1 MGLILKI
8 AWRNLW
14 RHKNHSLVI
23 GTILCLGA
31 LIMTVGNGV
40 VEGMDRGL
48 QKTIVRGFTGD
59 LVLVS
64 EKHSSDNVFL
74 EMMGKTVPPIDNFK
88 DIRSVLDQSGWVENS
103 LPIGKNMAMVL
114 NEDGGMPTY
123 LYLIG
128 VDFEKYRRMFP
139 DNFDLIEGRLPESA
153 KPGLL
158 LPTGAR
164 KEITDQTNI
173 WFIPKGTSLDTSHLE
188 SDAKSHP
195 GDLSVKSS
203 VVLMG
208 FNEENSSTDIRL
220 DVNGVFK
227 YKALNTIFGSFALMD
242 IESYRQTLGYFLASE
257 KSSNVIAKKDS
268 ALFAS
273 GDNLDNLFSTD
284 SLVVARTG
292 NTSEKV
298 DWTHKDSFHT
308 IHADLED
315 GSYNLVL
322 VLLRPGVNAEKARA
336 DLNKRF
342 LDRKLGVRA
351 VHWKQAIG
359 PVGSMTTLIKSALFV
374 FVSILFLVAVI
385 IIVNTLSMAAL
396 ERTPEIG
403 MMRAIG
409 ARKGF
414 IGWMFLAE
422 TAALS
427 LFFGG
432 LGIAL
437 GTVVVELLSLLKI
450 ASEND
455 MLQLFFGGDTFH
467 PVLTAGDIV
476 LAFLQLAFVTIAAV
490 VYPLILARGIN
501 PLDAVY
507 KE

>member
-48 QKTIVRGFTGD
+48 QKTIVRSFTGD

-64 EKHSSDNVFL
+64 EKHEGDNVFL
-74 EMMGKTVPPIDNFK
+74 EMMGKTLPPVDNFEAIDSTLK
-88 DIRSVLDQSGWVENS
+88 KSGLVENS

-114 NEDGGMPTY
+114 NEDGGMPTF

-128 VDFEKYRRMFP
+128 ADFEKYRRMFP
-139 DNFDLIEGRLPESA
+139 GNFDLIEGHLPEPGR
-153 KPGLL
+153 PGLM
-158 LPTGAR
+158 LPSGAR
-164 KEITDQTNI
+164 KEIVDQTNI
-173 WFIPKGTSLDTSHLE
+173 WFIPASASLDTSHLE
-188 SDAKSHP
+188 SDAKLHP
-195 GDLSVKSS
+195 SELSVKSTT
-203 VVLMG
+203 VLMG

-220 DVNGVFK
+220 GVDGVFK
-227 YKALNTIFGSFALMD
+227 YKALNTIFGSFALVD
-242 IESYRQTLGYFLASE
+242 IESYRQALGYFLASE
-257 KSSNVIAKKDS
+257 KSSAPITEKDS
-268 ALFAS
+268 TLFAS

-284 SLVVARTG
+284 SLIVGRTES
-292 NTSEKV
+292 TASKI
-298 DWTHKDSFHT
+298 DWSRKE
-308 IHADLED
+308 IRPVHADLDD
-315 GSYNLVL
+315 GAYNLVL
-322 VLLRPGVNAEKARA
+322 VMLHPGVSMEKAKTS
-336 DLNKRF
+336 LNKLF
-342 LDRKLGVRA
+342 AAQKLGVRA
-351 VHWKQAIG
+351 VNWKEALG
-359 PVGSMTTLIKSALFV
+359 PVGSMTTLIKSGLFI

-414 IGWMFLAE
+414 IGLMFLAE

-427 LFFGG
+427 LAFGG

-437 GTVVVELLSLLKI
+437 GSATVELLSLLKI
-450 ASEND
+450 ASQND

-467 PVLTAGDIV
+467 PTLAAGDIG
-476 LAFLQLAFVTIAAV
+476 LAFLQLGFVTVAAV
-490 VYPLILARGIN
+490 AYPLVLARSVT